1 MSGQNLLGTIAALL
15 AAGVVSVPIAKRLGL
30 GSVLGYLVAG
40 AAIGPYCLKLLTN
53 SDDVLHVAEFGVVM
67 LLFLVGLELEPKRL
81 WSLRKSIFGLGTLQV
96 VLCAAV
102 IALVTMLFTG
112 WNLSAATVAGLGF
125 AMSSTAI
132 VLQILAERGLSQ
144 TVLGKDSFAVLL
156 YQDLAVIPILAILP
170 LLGNEQQNSVAGQ
183 ATMSPMMRSVAA
195 VAIILGLIVFS
206 RKLVRP
212 LFHWIAK
219 TRQKEIFTALSLL
232 IVVGIAILMDSIGL
246 SMALGTFLA
255 GVVLAESEYR
265 HELQSNVEP
274 FKGLLLGIFF
284 TAVGSSM
291 NFSIFAAKPLQILMT
306 VCLLLISKIII
317 LKACAKFFGHESR
330 SAWLF
335 SVLLSQGGEFA
346 FVLFTTARG
355 LGALSVDQAAELTLI
370 VALSMFSTPFLL
382 KAAEGLLRGKSPTKP
397 KDADKIESDHDSV
410 IVAGM
415 GRFGQI
421 VVRLLHSQGI
431 RATVIDYSPDL
442 LDLVRPFGFKV
453 YYGDATDLS
462 LLESAGIEHAKVL
475 VLAID
480 DRDGCLR
487 AAEQVQKKYPHIRVM
502 VRARDM
508 THLHELFKIGVTDIE
523 RETFNSALSMGEKV
537 LLALGFHP
545 HLARKRAKIFHQYDL
560 DVMQKMQ
567 HLWHDRSA
575 YVSSAK
581 QAREE
586 LGRIFAEDQ
595 RNLQQGGADSAW
607 VVK

>member
-40 AAIGPYCLKLLTN
+40 AVIGPYCLKLLTN
-53 SDDVLHVAEFGVVM
+53 TDDVLHVAEFGVVM

-102 IALVTMLFTG
+102 IALVTRFYTG

-144 TVLGKDSFAVLL
+144 TLMGKDSFAVLL

-170 LLGNEQQNSVAGQ
+170 LLGTEQPNEVAGQ
-183 ATMSPMMRSVAA
+183 AAMSPAIRSVAA
-195 VAIILGLIVFS
+195 VGIILGLILFS

-291 NFSIFAAKPLQILMT
+291 NFSIFAAKPFQILLT

-317 LKACAKFFGHESR
+317 LKFCARLFGHESR
-330 SAWLF
+330 NSWLF
-335 SVLLSQGGEFA
+335 SLLLSQGGEFA

-355 LGALSVDQAAELTLI
+355 LGALSSDQAAELTLV
-370 VALSMFSTPFLL
+370 VALSMFTTPFLL
-382 KAAEGLLRGKSPTKP
+382 KATEGLLRGKKVTKRL
-397 KDADKIESDHDSV
+397 DADKIESDHDSV

-431 RATVIDYSPDL
+431 RATVIDHSPDL

-453 YYGDATDLS
+453 YYGDATELS

-475 VLAID
+475 VLAI
-480 DRDGCLR
+480 
-487 AAEQVQKKYPHIRVM
+487 
-502 VRARDM
+502 
-508 THLHELFKIGVTDIE
+508 
-523 RETFNSALSMGEKV
+523 
-537 LLALGFHP
+537 
-545 HLARKRAKIFHQYDL
+545 
-560 DVMQKMQ
+560 
-567 HLWHDRSA
+567 
-575 YVSSAK
+575 
-581 QAREE
+581 
-586 LGRIFAEDQ
+586 
-595 RNLQQGGADSAW
+595 
-607 VVK
+607 

>member
-1 MSGQNLLGTIAALL
+1 MSGANLLGTIAALL
-15 AAGVVSVPIAKRLGL
+15 AAGVVSVPVAKRLGL

-40 AAIGPYCLKLLTN
+40 AVIGPYCLKLLTN

-96 VLCAAV
+96 ILCAAV
-102 IALVTMLFTG
+102 IAGVTRSYTG

-132 VLQILAERGLSQ
+132 VLQILAERGLTQ
-144 TVLGKDSFAVLL
+144 TSLGKDSFAVLL
-156 YQDLAVIPILAILP
+156 FQDLAVIPILAILP
-170 LLGNEQQNSVAGQ
+170 LLGTEQQSS
-183 ATMSPMMRSVAA
+183 ATGHAAMSPVLRSVAA
-195 VAIILGLIVFS
+195 VGIILGLILFS
-206 RKLVRP
+206 RTLVRP
-212 LFHWIAK
+212 IFHWVAK

-291 NFSIFAAKPLQILMT
+291 NFSIFSAKPLQILMT
-306 VCLLLISKIII
+306 VFLLLISKIII
-317 LKACAKFFGHESR
+317 LKICAKLFNHQSR
-330 SAWLF
+330 NSWLF
-335 SVLLSQGGEFA
+335 SLLLSQGGEFA
-346 FVLFTTARG
+346 FVLFTTARS
-355 LGALSVDQAAELTLI
+355 LGALSADQSAELTLI
-370 VALSMFSTPFLL
+370 VALSMFTTPFLL
-382 KAAEGLLRGKSPTKP
+382 KATERWLREKPAGKRKEA
-397 KDADKIESDHDSV
+397 DAFDSAHDPV

-421 VVRLLHSQGI
+421 VVRLLHSQSI
-431 RATVIDYSPDL
+431 RATVIDFSPDL
-442 LDLVRPFGFKV
+442 LELVRPFGLKV
-453 YYGDATDLS
+453 YYGDATDLAV
-462 LLESAGIEHAKVL
+462 LEAAGIEHAKVL

-480 DRDGCLR
+480 DVKGCLR
-487 AAEQVQKKYPHIRVM
+487 AAEQVRKHYPHVRIL

-508 THLHELFKIGVTDIE
+508 THLHEIHKLGITDIE
-523 RETFNSALSMGEKV
+523 RETFNAALSLGERA

-545 HLARKRAKIFHQYDL
+545 HTARKRSKIFHQYDL
-560 DVMQKMQ
+560 EVISKMQ
-567 HLWHDRSA
+567 HLWDDRA
-575 YVSSAK
+575 TYASSAK
-581 QAREE
+581 KAREE
-586 LGRIFAEDQ
+586 LERIFAEDQ
-595 RNLQQGGADSAW
+595 KNLHQGGADTAW